1 MKKYLLTLS
10 TTNNEETIIINETQK
25 KLIEYLYHNTDF
37 MSEDLG
43 FKIVGFCDDYRDF
56 S

>member
-1 MKKYLLTLS
+1 MQYLLTLC

-37 MSEDLG
+37 MAEDLG
-43 FKIVGFCDDYRDF
+43 KLEIVEFSNDYRDF